1 MNHRLLALIFI
12 TGWMLSGVR
21 AQPLADLQA
30 VTPVLHSPLKTQI
43 SLRVG
48 DRKLL
53 VSREQYGPENGLY
66 FINLHDNEYT
76 SVQAA
81 REVLP
86 QTGGTLLK
94 IENGRQRIIR
104 FSVKGRSYRFDPNRM
119 FSREGIIQSL
129 RENGSR
135 VHPQAVDAIEAFGQ
149 SCLALLPDSS
159 RCVVALHNNTEAAFS
174 IKTYLPGGSRE
185 SDARAVWS
193 DSLQDEDDIIITT
206 DSILYQHMADA
217 GFNSI
222 WQDPEKVRRDGSLS
236 VYYAEKNGRY
246 INIETQHGRKEQYV
260 IMLKELMRLLTK
272 NDGRQPEEDKQSP
285 ATGTQ

>member
-1 MNHRLLALIFI
+1 
-12 TGWMLSGVR
+12 MLSGIH
-21 AQPLADLQA
+21 AQPLADHPA
-30 VTPVLHSPLKTQI
+30 TTPVLFSPLKTQI

-48 DRKLL
+48 DRKLQ
-53 VSREQYGPENGLY
+53 VSREQYGPENGFY
-66 FINLHDNEYT
+66 CINLHDNEYT
-76 SVQAA
+76 SVTAA

-94 IENGRQRIIR
+94 IENGRQRIVR
-104 FSVKGRSYRFDPNRM
+104 FSLKGRSYRFDPNRM

-135 VHPQAVDAIEAFGQ
+135 VHPEAVDAIEAFGQ
-149 SCLALLPDSS
+149 SCLALLPDSA
-159 RCVVALHNNTEAAFS
+159 RCIVALHNNTEAAFS

-185 SDARAVWS
+185 TDARAVWC

-206 DSILYQHMADA
+206 DSILYQQMADA

-222 WQDPEKVRRDGSLS
+222 WQDAEKVRRDGSLS

-246 INIETQHGRKEQYV
+246 INIETQHGRKDQYV
-260 IMLKELMRLLTK
+260 IMLRRLIQILTENSPGSAPEMRPTEGNQTESRL
-272 NDGRQPEEDKQSP
+272 QVP
-285 ATGTQ
+285 